1 MVDVVS
7 LHAAFE
13 QTKNVTVV
21 RVLSETKAS
30 TVVHELFEFIRLVFA
45 QVINRCF
52 FLLFLNLGIFL
63 SLGSSG

>member
-1 MVDVVS
+1 
-7 LHAAFE
+7 
-13 QTKNVTVV
+13 
-21 RVLSETKAS
+21 LSETKAS